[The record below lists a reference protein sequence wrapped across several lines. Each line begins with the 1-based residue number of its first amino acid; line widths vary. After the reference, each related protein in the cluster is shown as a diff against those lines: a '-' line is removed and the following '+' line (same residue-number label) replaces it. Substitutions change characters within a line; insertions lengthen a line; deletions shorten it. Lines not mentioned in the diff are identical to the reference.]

1 MALCQHSLTQVSFIF
16 SMDHKQNTN
25 VVDETLMHY
34 HNEDL
39 ERKKLVAEC
48 YSSGG
53 AWKVPTLLVKPFHNY
68 F

>member
-1 MALCQHSLTQVSFIF
+1 MALCQPSLTQVSFIF

-53 AWKVPTLLVKPFHNY
+53 AWKGPTLLVKPFRHY